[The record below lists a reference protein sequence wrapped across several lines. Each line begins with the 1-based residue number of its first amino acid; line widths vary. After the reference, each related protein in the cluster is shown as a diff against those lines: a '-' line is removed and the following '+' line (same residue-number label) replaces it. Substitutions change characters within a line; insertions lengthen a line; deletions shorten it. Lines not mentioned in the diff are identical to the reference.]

1 MFRSII
7 PKDDRFFD
15 KFDHIADLTVQAAE
29 VLKAIIGGGDDV
41 ERLARKVKTLEHE
54 ADEAVHATM
63 EHLHRTFVTPLDRS
77 DIHRLA
83 MQLDNILDLTDA
95 AASRIALYQP
105 KGVPEEAPKL
115 ALVLLDS
122 AGVVREMVRLVRRM
136 KEQADRILEL
146 SVEVNRLENEADQIR
161 RSAMARLFREEGDV
175 FEVIKW
181 KEILEYIEGATDRC
195 EDVSDILQ
203 GIVIEN
209 S

>member
-7 PKDDRFFD
+7 PKDDLFFD
-15 KFDHIADLTVQAAE
+15 KFDRIADLTVQAAE
-29 VLKAIIGGGDDV
+29 VLKEIIAGDGDI
-41 ERLARKVKTLEHE
+41 ERLARKVKALEHE

-63 EHLHRTFVTPLDRS
+63 EHLHRTFVTPLDRG

-83 MQLDNILDLTDA
+83 MRLDNILDLTDA

-105 KGVPEEAPKL
+105 KGVPHEAPKL

-122 AGVVREMVRLVRRM
+122 AGVVREMVRLMRRL
-136 KEQADRILEL
+136 KEGADRILAL
-146 SVEVNRLENEADQIR
+146 AVEVNRLENEADQVR

-175 FEVIKW
+175 FELIKW

-195 EDVSDILQ
+195 EDVSNILE
-203 GIVIEN
+203 GLVIEN